1 MGCDKQDEGFDILND
16 EEIISNIIAVEGV
29 DNDDDDSESEPN
41 QSPIASHSEAEGML
55 MKYIDWFEN

>member
-29 DNDDDDSESEPN
+29 DNDDDDNESEPN
-41 QSPIASHSEAEGML
+41 QSPIVASATQKQKEC
-55 MKYIDWFEN
+55 